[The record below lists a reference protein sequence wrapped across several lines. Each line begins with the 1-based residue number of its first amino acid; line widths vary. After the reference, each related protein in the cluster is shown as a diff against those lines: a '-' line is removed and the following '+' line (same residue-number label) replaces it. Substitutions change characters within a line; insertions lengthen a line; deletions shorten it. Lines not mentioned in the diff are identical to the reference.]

1 MGLPEVCRGIRRG
14 LLGRRPRFPFRGASL
29 GGNTSFSS
37 FFFLVFLWTA
47 TPFGHS
53 CGSRAAV
60 SQSSVFRSNQEMR
73 AGLGPAQ
80 QLDASPYQQGTSS
93 CTCVASP
100 APGEE
105 RTLLVEP
112 VVAYSH
118 QKSHDGFP
126 EDPAGLVLQR
136 VAVVLGHLSG

>member
-1 MGLPEVCRGIRRG
+1 M
-14 LLGRRPRFPFRGASL
+14 FK
-29 GGNTSFSS
+29 
-37 FFFLVFLWTA
+37 
-47 TPFGHS
+47 H
-53 CGSRAAV
+53 
-60 SQSSVFRSNQEMR
+60 
-73 AGLGPAQ
+73 AGLSESLQ
-80 QLDASPYQQGTSS
+80 EASQFTKMDRDLFLELVALPYQQGPSS

-126 EDPAGLVLQR
+126 EDPASLVLQR